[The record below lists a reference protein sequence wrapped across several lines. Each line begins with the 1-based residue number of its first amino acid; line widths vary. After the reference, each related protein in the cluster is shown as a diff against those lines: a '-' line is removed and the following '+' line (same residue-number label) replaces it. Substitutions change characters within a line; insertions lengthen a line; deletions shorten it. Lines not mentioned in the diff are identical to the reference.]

1 MYMEPFFLGAFR
13 GLASVLESLENK
25 YGFKYFIVGGAL
37 VPFYAE
43 MRQTSDINVV
53 VHLMFTSE
61 KKKQLLDQLVSHN
74 FHPFTIW
81 DDTFSEWP
89 KPSMIT
95 FLDPNGSIKID
106 MHLTKMDSQP
116 VNRYKKLAVL
126 ALKRRIRLDYLG
138 TAFWAQGKEDFIVAK
153 LVYGGYQDYKDA
165 LACWIRFQHEL
176 NVSYLKETVQSLGVT
191 ELLDAI
197 MQKTPVDGVYPD

>member
-1 MYMEPFFLGAFR
+1 MEAFFLGAFR
-13 GLASVLESLENK
+13 GLASVLESLENEF
-25 YGFKYFIVGGAL
+25 GFKYFIVGGAL

-43 MRQTSDINVV
+43 MRQTSDIDVV
-53 VHLMFTSE
+53 VHLIFTGE
-61 KKKQLLDQLVSHN
+61 KKNQMLNQLVVHN
-74 FHPFTIW
+74 FYPFTNW

-95 FLDPNGSIKID
+95 FLDPSGSIKID
-106 MHLTKMDSQP
+106 MYLAKVDSQP

-126 ALKRRIRLDYLG
+126 ALKRRVRLDYLG
-138 TAFWAQGKEDFIVAK
+138 TKFWAQGKEDFIVAK

-176 NVSYLKETVQSLGVT
+176 DVPYLKETAQSLGVT
-191 ELLDAI
+191 ELLEAI
-197 MQKTPVDGVYPD
+197 VRKTPVEGVYLD